1 MCIPTGTATH
11 PYKLNKPWVIIN
23 HHWET
28 AKRITVVGG
37 TKKNYKSHKK
47 EQIATTSDA
56 PLNPQ
61 LPRKNSFL
69 LWYTGK

>member
-1 MCIPTGTATH
+1 
-11 PYKLNKPWVIIN
+11 VIIN